1 MPWGTVGRPSVD
13 LLLGLPPRVGNILP
27 IEKSP
32 LDNQIG
38 TIGGDG
44 DILHSMV
51 LSSVVLDRY
60 RPTAGGQTR
69 LSFCNV
75 AEPERLFLA
84 VASMSRT
91 RLR

>member
-1 MPWGTVGRPSVD
+1 MVENAPKDDVRCQVRKGVFKDPSA
-13 LLLGLPPRVGNILP
+13 

-75 AEPERLFLA
+75 AKPERLFLA